1 MNNLGVV
8 YRTEGKYLEAE
19 RLYANVMVVQRAV
32 LGDNHPNML
41 LTMNGLAFLYMVQ
54 GKGAQAERLYTEAL
68 AAQRRLL
75 GEEHPD
81 TANTMHNL
89 AVFYTNGG
97 RNAEAEPLAAKA
109 LEIRQRVLGVEH
121 PETVRGVTNLGLV
134 NLNLGRHEQAESL
147 LRAALT
153 SYEKIAPDGWERY
166 NCESLLGA
174 SVAGQ
179 KRYQEAEP
187 LAVEAYDA
195 LIQRKSSIS
204 PANVSVMDQAG
215 RRVIQ
220 LYRDWGKPEKAAEW
234 AKRVRS
240 SAASSAPR

>member
-1 MNNLGVV
+1 
-8 YRTEGKYLEAE
+8 
-19 RLYANVMVVQRAV
+19 
-32 LGDNHPNML
+32 
-41 LTMNGLAFLYMVQ
+41 
-54 GKGAQAERLYTEAL
+54 
-68 AAQRRLL
+68 
-75 GEEHPD
+75 
-81 TANTMHNL
+81 
-89 AVFYTNGG
+89 
-97 RNAEAEPLAAKA
+97 
-109 LEIRQRVLGVEH
+109 VLGVEH

-166 NCESLLGA
+166 NCQSLLGA

-187 LAVEAYDA
+187 LAVDAYEA

-204 PANVSVMDQAG
+204 PANASVMDQAG

-234 AKRVRS
+234 AKRMGIRS
-240 SAASSAPR
+240 SARAGQRVLPHVERECHTRPPTVAVRAADCHVAHRNKVHQARFPPKAIT